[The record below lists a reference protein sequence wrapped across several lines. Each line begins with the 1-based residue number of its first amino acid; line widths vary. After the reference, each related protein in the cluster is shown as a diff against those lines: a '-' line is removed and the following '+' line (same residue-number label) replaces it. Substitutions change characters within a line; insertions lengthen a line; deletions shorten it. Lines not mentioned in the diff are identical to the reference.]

1 MLLLLLLSCFSCV
14 RLLCDPIDSSP
25 PGSSVP
31 GILQARTLEWVVIS
45 FSIINH
51 TSIKKKLK
59 QDPFYLL
66 FCQRLLSS
74 VWYWGGSRGL
84 DTQLEE
90 VSSSE
95 SNLINIK
102 FLSNLHLHPT
112 GIYPIAILQKY
123 TKTHLKVKIFIT
135 AFLINWK

>member
-1 MLLLLLLSCFSCV
+1 MEYNYKNFESLCCTPETNIIINHAAAAPAKLLQSCPT
-14 RLLCDPIDSSP
+14 LCNPIHGSP

-59 QDPFYLL
+59 QEPFYLL

-74 VWYWGGSRGL
+74 IWYWGGSGGL

-95 SNLINIK
+95 GNLII
-102 FLSNLHLHPT
+102 SNFQV
-112 GIYPIAILQKY
+112 IY
-123 TKTHLKVKIFIT
+123 IFIQQE
-135 AFLINWK
+135 FIL